1 MNGPSRIGRI
11 RRWLTYQR
19 LVPLLALASGAPA
32 TAVSLVLVWTGDFA
46 ERTQWSITVFV
57 LGAWLFLLFHLRER
71 LVRPLHAVSNML
83 EALREGDYSLRT
95 RTPNR
100 DDALGLILHEVN
112 QLAQSFHDQRLDA
125 LEASNLLSRI
135 MAVIDV
141 ALFAFDENDELRLLN
156 PAGERLLGQQSG
168 ALIGR
173 DATDLGLVDCLEGP
187 TPRVMDLTVSEGLGR
202 WELRR
207 RTFRWDGRPHRLVVL
222 TDLSQVLREEERV
235 AWQRLI
241 RVLGHEI
248 NNSLT
253 PIKSITESL
262 ASLLER
268 DEPLDLYEEDLRDG
282 LAVIG
287 GRSEALGRFMASYAR
302 LAKLPAPERRPLE
315 VGGWV
320 RRVAS
325 LETRLPVQ
333 VVEGDPIEIE
343 ADSDQLDQL
352 LINLVENAAD
362 ASLETGGGV
371 RVGWERSD
379 GEVVVW
385 VEDEGQGLAATAN
398 LFVAFFTT
406 KPTGSGIGLALGRQI
421 AEAHGGTLTL
431 RNRRSQSGCVARVKL
446 PIDARA
452 TEAPGLQT
460 ARPNPASSDPK
471 EG

>member
-1 MNGPSRIGRI
+1 MNPPSRVGRI

-19 LVPLLALASGAPA
+19 LVPLLALASGLPA
-32 TAVSLVLVWTGDFA
+32 TAISLLLIWTGEFA
-46 ERTQWSITVFV
+46 ERTQWTLTLFL
-57 LGAWLFLLFHLRER
+57 LGSWLFLLFHLRER

-141 ALFAFDENDELRLLN
+141 ALLAFDENDQLQLVN
-156 PAGERLLGQQSG
+156 PSGERLLGQPS
-168 ALIGR
+168 AELIGR
-173 DATDLGLVDCLEGP
+173 TAKELKLADCLEGSS
-187 TPRVMDLTVSEGLGR
+187 PRVTDLLVAEGFGR

-253 PIKSITESL
+253 PIKSIAESL
-262 ASLLER
+262 AGLLER
-268 DEPLDLYEEDLRDG
+268 GEPLESYGDDLREG

-287 GRSEALGRFMASYAR
+287 GRSEALGRFMSSYAR
-302 LAKLPAPERRPLE
+302 LARLPAPDLKPLE
-315 VGGWV
+315 VGSWV
-320 RRVAS
+320 RRIAT
-325 LETRLPVQ
+325 LETRLPVR
-333 VVEGDPIEIE
+333 VVEGDEIRIE

-371 RVGWERSD
+371 RVGWEGLD
-379 GEVVVW
+379 GTVEVW
-385 VEDEGQGLAATAN
+385 VEDEGPGLTATAN
-398 LFVAFFTT
+398 LFVPFFTT
-406 KPTGSGIGLALGRQI
+406 KPEGSGIGLALGRQI
-421 AEAHGGTLTL
+421 AEAHGGSLTL
-431 RNRRSQSGCVARVKL
+431 GNRVSQPGCIARVRL
-446 PIDARA
+446 PITSKAA
-452 TEAPGLQT
+452 ET
-460 ARPNPASSDPK
+460 ADRPESLNSNR
-471 EG
+471 

>member
-1 MNGPSRIGRI
+1 MRRSPRIGGI

-19 LVPLLALASGAPA
+19 LVPLLALASGVPA
-32 TAVSLVLVWTGDFA
+32 TVVSLVLIWTGEFA
-46 ERTQWSITVFV
+46 ERTQWTLSLFV
-57 LGAWLFLLFHLRER
+57 LGSWAFLLFHLRER
-71 LVRPLHAVSNML
+71 LVRPLHAISNML
-83 EALREGDYSLRT
+83 EALREGDYSLRS

-112 QLAQSFHDQRLDA
+112 ELAQSFHDQRLDA

-141 ALFAFDENDELRLLN
+141 ALLAFDENDQLQLIN
-156 PAGERLLGQQSG
+156 PAGERLLGQQST
-168 ALIGR
+168 LLMGR
-173 DATDLGLVDCLEGP
+173 SAEELKLADCLEGA
-187 TPRVMDLTVSEGLGR
+187 TPRVTDLLVSEGLGR

-253 PIKSITESL
+253 PIKSIAESL
-262 ASLLER
+262 AGLLER
-268 DEPLDLYEEDLRDG
+268 DEPLESYEDDLRDG

-287 GRSEALGRFMASYAR
+287 GRSEALGRFMSSYAR
-302 LAKLPAPERRPLE
+302 LARLPAPDRKPLE
-315 VGGWV
+315 VGAWV
-320 RRVAS
+320 RRISS
-325 LETRLPVQ
+325 LETRLTVD
-333 VVEGDPIEIE
+333 VVDGTEVRIE

-371 RVGWERSD
+371 RVGWERTD
-379 GEVVVW
+379 GTVEIW
-385 VEDEGQGLAATAN
+385 VEDEGPGLAATAN
-398 LFVAFFTT
+398 LFVPFFTT
-406 KPTGSGIGLALGRQI
+406 KPEGSGIGLALGRQI

-431 RNRRSQSGCVARVKL
+431 RNRVSQPGCIARVRI
-446 PIDARA
+446 PISPAASESPDPPHPRH
-452 TEAPGLQT
+452 PG
-460 ARPNPASSDPK
+460 S
-471 EG
+471 EGR